1 MVNENDIL
9 SLAKKAT
16 EGVKP
21 QNDDPATQNN
31 GEQAEAEPQEEQKP
45 LETPEDDP
53 VLGEVLEE
61 KQPEDSEDEDD
72 DDEDDTKEEMVP
84 MATLLQVKSKLKDEI
99 RKLKS
104 RPSIENLEEI
114 AESVAEKY
122 NTDPEFVREILEQST
137 GLIGQ
142 KFKKEIEEIKN
153 KDKAKEIE
161 SKKNQLFDGLF
172 DKLVSQNPDIA
183 NVVNKEYLRKEAL
196 DPKNSK
202 KTLKEIVKDI
212 YGGAIET
219 KKISLDGYKPS
230 KEEPE
235 PENLLNADIQ
245 TQKEIASNPKLR
257 KKFGE
262 ELAKK
267 NIW

>member
-1 MVNENDIL
+1 MEKDLIEI
-9 SLAKKAT
+9 AKNAT
-16 EGVKP
+16 QGITPKEE
-21 QNDDPATQNN
+21 PATPDK
-31 GEQAEAEPQEEQKP
+31 GEQAEAKPQEEKKP
-45 LETPEDDP
+45 LETPEEDEK

-61 KQPEDSEDEDD
+61 PKDDANLKDD
-72 DDEDDTKEEMVP
+72 DDNEEEDVNTEMVP
-84 MATLLQVKSKLKDEI
+84 KATLLQVKSKLKDEI

-104 RPSIENLEEI
+104 RPTIENLDEI
-114 AESVAEKY
+114 AESVADKY

-142 KFKKEIEEIKN
+142 KFQKEIEEIKN
-153 KDKAKEIE
+153 KDKVKEVE

-172 DKLVSQNPDIA
+172 DKLISQNPDIA
-183 NVVNKEYLRKEAL
+183 GVVNKEYIRKEAL

-219 KKISLDGYKPS
+219 KKMSLDGYSPA
-230 KEEPE
+230 KEAPE

-245 TQKEIASNPKLR
+245 TQKEIATNPKLR

-262 ELAKK
+262 ELVKK
-267 NIW
+267 IPW